1 MNTAFVRTY
10 YLLKPLVPRHW
21 RMVARRVR
29 ARQLRETCADSWP
42 ILESA
47 GTKPEGWPGW
57 PEGKDFALILTHD
70 VEGQAGVDQVRQLA
84 ELEMGCGFRSSFN
97 FVPEGEYR
105 VSTELR
111 NWLIEHEF
119 EVGVHDLNHDGHLY
133 RNRDEFRAKAQRI
146 NHYLDAWDAVG
157 FRSAFMMRELEWMRD
172 LDVLYDASTFDT
184 DPFEPQPDGAGT
196 IFPYR
201 VAPDPVTGAKGYIE
215 LPYTL
220 VQDVT
225 LFLLLEEDSPE
236 VWLRKLDWI
245 VEKGG
250 MALVNIH
257 PDYVDFSGNAEAAPL
272 QFRSEIIKEFLETV
286 SQRYAGRYWQP
297 LPRELATWYDAHA

>member
-29 ARQLRETCADSWP
+29 ARQLRESCADTWP

-47 GTKPEGWPGW
+47 GARPEGWPGW
-57 PEGKDFALILTHD
+57 PEGKDFAVVLTHD

-84 ELEMGCGFRSSFN
+84 ELEMECGFRSSFN

-105 VSTELR
+105 VTPELR
-111 NWLIEHEF
+111 NWLTEADF

-133 RNRDEFRAKAQRI
+133 NNRDEFRAKAQRI
-146 NHYLDAWDAVG
+146 NHYLDAWGAVG

-201 VAPDPVTGAKGYIE
+201 MAPDPVTGAKGYIE

-225 LFLLLEEDSPE
+225 LFLLLEENSPE

-250 MALVNIH
+250 MVLVNIH

-272 QFRSEIIKEFLETV
+272 RFRSEIIREFLETV
-286 SQRYAGRYWQP
+286 SRKYAGRYWQP
-297 LPRELATWYDAHA
+297 LPRELATWYDTHA